1 MVNVSKSHTSWI
13 YNLLEQLSKDFKRPR
28 VSRLKTAS
36 AINLETVDRAQGS
49 HATVLLGCLNSPGA
63 HPWSLTASS
72 GCYQQGHR
80 SGALR
85 AWSRGQQLWD
95 LLGSHYKCGLS
106 HTSSPPLS
114 QTCSES
120 GPSSGY
126 PPHFLGD
133 SDVPSGLRNTGWSRK
148 YGTSTSWGI

>member
-1 MVNVSKSHTSWI
+1 MFQSHT
-13 YNLLEQLSKDFKRPR
+13 LLEFTVYWNSYQDFKRPW

-49 HATVLLGCLNSPGA
+49 HATVLPGCLNSPAA
-63 HPWSLTASS
+63 HSRALTASS
-72 GCYQQGHR
+72 GCYHQGHR

-85 AWSRGQQLWD
+85 ARSGGQQLWD
-95 LLGSHYKCGLS
+95 LLGSHYKCRLL

-114 QTCSES
+114 QRCSEL
-120 GPSSGY
+120 GPSSGR

-133 SDVPSGLRNTGWSRK
+133 SDEPSGLRNTRWSRK
-148 YGTSTSWGI
+148 